1 MSVISMSVT
10 SMSELEV
17 EVWKKISNDGNNG
30 NYEVSTLGNVR
41 HSSTKVQKKFDI
53 EKLKQTKTRI
63 RFNGHYL
70 HRLVALTFIANPNPE
85 NMKEVNHKDGNPYN
99 NQVANLEWINRENN
113 MKHFHANNKYA
124 CKHMRR
130 ILLIRADSNAVERT
144 FNCLEECIAALNLN
158 VSYSKIYAKMNNN
171 YVRYSK
177 KGIGGAAAGVGAV
190 DAIYK
195 IDENRFVKFED
206 NNNNLSYD
214 IDDADAD
221 ADADA
226 DNANAAAVEWVEVRE
241 APKYMVSNTG
251 QVKQTRLNRIL
262 KGYLINGYKSVSL
275 KSECASGQFCRLVH
289 RLVAEAFIANDD
301 PVHKIYVDHIDTNIA
316 NNDRRN
322 LRWVTPKENVNNEL
336 TKQNISIGKLKNSKR
351 IFKIDATTKEVV
363 TSYQNYKE
371 VEKREPDISYKTI
384 YSICGYYR
392 HAMRN
397 AMSGNLEAPSAY
409 KNKKYDNYL
418 FLFEDELAQMNAC
431 IELALAAVARKSVV
445 VHQYDKD
452 TNELIGEFETA
463 YQASKQLN
471 INYSG
476 INQVINY
483 HRYSDASRPKC
494 YKLKTTHGFIF
505 RENENN

>member
-1 MSVISMSVT
+1 MTYRVFIKLYYIIQFI

-17 EVWKKISNDGNNG
+17 ELWKKISNDGDG
-30 NYEVSTLGNVR
+30 DGDSNYEVSTLGNVR

-53 EKLKQTKTRI
+53 ERLKQTKTRV

-70 HRLVALTFIANPNPE
+70 HRLIALTFIANPNPE

-99 NQVANLEWINRENN
+99 NQVANLEWISRDNN

-130 ILLIRADSNAVERT
+130 ILLIRTDSNAVERT
-144 FNCLEECIAALNLN
+144 FKCLEECIIALNLN
-158 VSYSKIYAKMNNN
+158 VSYAKIYAKLNNSN
-171 YVRYSK
+171 IKYAK
-177 KGIGGAAAGVGAV
+177 KGVDGAGVGAV

-195 IDENRFVKFED
+195 IDESRFIKFED

-214 IDDADAD
+214 SDHADD
-221 ADADA
+221 
-226 DNANAAAVEWVEVRE
+226 AAVEWVEVRE

-275 KSECASGQFCRLVH
+275 KSECATGQICRLVH
-289 RLVAEAFIANDD
+289 RLVAEVFIANDD
-301 PVHKIYVDHIDTNIA
+301 PDHKIYVDHIDTIIT
-316 NNDRRN
+316 NNARCN

-351 IFKIDATTKEVV
+351 IFKIDVTTKEVV

-371 VEKREPDISYKTI
+371 VEKREPSISYKTI
-384 YSICGYYR
+384 YSICSYYR
-392 HAMRN
+392 DAMN
-397 AMSGNLEAPSAY
+397 GILEAPAY

-431 IELALAAVARKSVV
+431 IELALATVVRKSIV

-463 YQASKQLN
+463 YKASKQLN

-476 INQVINY
+476 INQVVNY
-483 HRYSDASRPKC
+483 HRYTDACRPTC

-505 RENENN
+505 REKVID

>member
-1 MSVISMSVT
+1 
-10 SMSELEV
+10 MSELEL
-17 EVWKKISNDGNNG
+17 WKKISNDGNG

-70 HRLVALTFIANPNPE
+70 HRLIALTFIANPNPE
-85 NMKEVNHKDGNPYN
+85 NMKEVNHKDGDPYN
-99 NQVANLEWINRENN
+99 NQVANLEWITRENN

-124 CKHMRR
+124 CKYMRR
-130 ILLIRADSNAVERT
+130 ILLIRADSNAVERA
-144 FNCLEECIAALNLN
+144 FNCLEECITALNLN
-158 VSYSKIYAKMNNN
+158 VSYAKIYAKLNNN
-171 YVRYSK
+171 HIKYAK
-177 KGIGGAAAGVGAV
+177 KGILDDGAGAGAV
-190 DAIYK
+190 DAIYN
-195 IDENRFVKFED
+195 IDESRFIKFED

-214 IDDADAD
+214 DDN
-221 ADADA
+221 
-226 DNANAAAVEWVEVRE
+226 DNDNDDDNDNDNDNDTAVEWVEVRE

-251 QVKQTRLNRIL
+251 QVKQKRLNRFL

-275 KSECASGQFCRLVH
+275 KSECESGQICRLVH

-301 PVHKIYVDHIDTNIA
+301 PARKIYVDHIDTNIS

-351 IFKIDATTKEVV
+351 IFKIDVTTKEVLA
-363 TSYQNYKE
+363 SYQNYKE
-371 VEKREPDISYKTI
+371 VEKCEPGISYKTV
-384 YSICGYYR
+384 YSICSYYR
-392 HAMRN
+392 HAMRH
-397 AMSGNLEAPSAY
+397 AMNGDLEAPAY
-409 KNKKYDNYL
+409 KTKKYDNYL

-431 IELALAAVARKSVV
+431 IELALAVVVRKSVV
-445 VHQYDKD
+445 VYQYDKD
-452 TNELIGEFETA
+452 ANEPIGEFETA

-476 INQVINY
+476 INQVVNY

-505 RENENN
+505 REKV